1 MDISYGGALYAFVS
15 AEKFGLDVNKSKTR
29 DLVDAATAVSDA
41 VKSQVTDPVLLFL
54 TKTKNIK
61 VVNKEN
67 WSNESNHINVQEL

>member
-67 WSNESNHINVQEL
+67 WGLFQ